1 MEDLLERFGQLG
13 YIIVRV
19 WEGVGNK
26 IEEEG
31 WSGWVGE
38 FFGVCVYIYIV
49 VYFLCF
55 PLKEHEKGE
64 DGTQQKQ
71 MMFFL

>member
-31 WSGWVGE
+31 WSGWV
-38 FFGVCVYIYIV
+38 FRCVYIYIFI
-49 VYFLCF
+49 VYFWCF
-55 PLKEHEKGE
+55 PLIKHEKGDSME
-64 DGTQQKQ
+64 PNKNNP
-71 MMFFL
+71 